1 MDSEK
6 LEYLRKCMKEVLSDS
21 RYRHV
26 IGVEEVCHDLA
37 LIYGV
42 DVESACIAGI
52 LHDCAKY
59 MTGDDMIRECVEH
72 GIEISKIERKL
83 PHMLL
88 HSKVGAVYAREK
100 YGINDEDILNAIEFH
115 TTGRPGMSKLE
126 RILFVADYIE
136 PNRKDSIPRLNEIRE
151 TVYRDLDEGFIKI
164 LENKLAYL
172 NQNEYLIDPRTEETY
187 KYYVNE

>member
-100 YGINDEDILNAIEFH
+100 YGINDEDILNAINFIQQAGRACQSWRKYCSLR
-115 TTGRPGMSKLE
+115 TISSPTGRTASPG
-126 RILFVADYIE
+126 
-136 PNRKDSIPRLNEIRE
+136 
-151 TVYRDLDEGFIKI
+151 
-164 LENKLAYL
+164 
-172 NQNEYLIDPRTEETY
+172 
-187 KYYVNE
+187 